1 MNTLLRQELGQPVY
15 SWQWSEDV
23 VVLMRDVTLGFE
35 YKADPDTGVI
45 AAQAKYIQR
54 PVTWPKVFDR
64 WILCKKIYTS
74 QREWLK
80 KFAGVM
86 LWPENGEWHPCESP
100 LGYVALDP
108 NEAPSL
114 SRTWRAIQ
122 IIRESRSVTAADFL
136 NNLDA
141 VEDKRERD
149 ANNLRRDMIRD
160 KLPAFGG
167 VPGQKMDYSFGGF
180 EVKAI
185 GKEATSECSAD
196 ATNS

>member
-1 MNTLLRQELGQPVY
+1 MNILLRQELGQPVY

-23 VVLMRDVTLGFE
+23 VVLMRDVTLGYE
-35 YKADPDTGVI
+35 YKADPETGI
-45 AAQAKYIQR
+45 IGAKAKYIQR

-64 WILCKKIYTS
+64 WILCKKIYTP

-80 KFAGVM
+80 KFAGAL

-100 LGYVALDP
+100 LGYVALGE
-108 NEAPSL
+108 NEAPGPNQ
-114 SRTWRAIQ
+114 TWRAIQ

-136 NNLDA
+136 NNLEA
-141 VEDKRERD
+141 AEDKRERD
-149 ANNLRRDMIRD
+149 ANNMRRDMIRD

-180 EVKAI
+180 ESADV
-185 GKEATSECSAD
+185 GKEGPQ
-196 ATNS
+196 